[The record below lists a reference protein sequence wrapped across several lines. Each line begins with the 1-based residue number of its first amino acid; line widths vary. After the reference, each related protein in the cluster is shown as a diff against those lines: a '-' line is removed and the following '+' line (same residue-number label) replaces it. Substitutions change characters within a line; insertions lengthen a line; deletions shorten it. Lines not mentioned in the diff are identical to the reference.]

1 METSKAEGKRSF
13 EYNNTEEE
21 EEEEE
26 EDEDASGY
34 GIGELDEKKKRETTS
49 SSRKASGSGGG
60 SAPPTCQVENCNGDL
75 TNAKHYHRRHKVCE
89 FHAKAPFVYVAGGQ
103 KRFCQQCSRA
113 RFHITGPSHGGATY
127 EIEWA
132 VVDVG
137 FGSVVTC
144 NDRNGR
150 EMLSD
155 KVMCGKEERQRTS

>member
-103 KRFCQQCSRA
+103 KRFCQQCSRLETLV
-113 RFHITGPSHGGATY
+113 FH
-127 EIEWA
+127 
-132 VVDVG
+132 
-137 FGSVVTC
+137 
-144 NDRNGR
+144 
-150 EMLSD
+150 
-155 KVMCGKEERQRTS
+155 

>member
-34 GIGELDEKKKRETTS
+34 GFGELDEKKKRETTS

-60 SAPPTCQVENCNGDL
+60 STPPTCQVENCNGDL

-103 KRFCQQCSRA
+103 KRFCQQCSRLETLV
-113 RFHITGPSHGGATY
+113 RDCFLTKDP
-127 EIEWA
+127 
-132 VVDVG
+132 
-137 FGSVVTC
+137 
-144 NDRNGR
+144 
-150 EMLSD
+150 
-155 KVMCGKEERQRTS
+155 GKEA